1 MEYTIKQTIK
11 IDSEFID
18 MIRANSE
25 AYYNTYNNP
34 KLTDEKIVEALQKMN
49 NPKHEVTKAFNRL
62 LHGGYDSDD
71 TNFVIQLALYGET
84 L

>member
-25 AYYNTYNNP
+25 AYYDTYNK
-34 KLTDEKIVEALQKMN
+34 KLTDKKIVEALQKMD
-49 NPKHEVTKAFNRL
+49 NPKYSVTKSYNRL
-62 LHGGYDSDD
+62 LHGGYDSCD
-71 TNFVIQLALYGET
+71 TNNCIEIALYGFV